1 MSGLDRVLA
10 SLSGLPPPPKSRP
23 SAFAPIRPIDR
34 ALARLSGLPAHRQAS
49 LHPALPAPQ
58 AIEPSVTFREAPD
71 PPSLNPPPVRP
82 ASLPVVETKP
92 ALPAVVPIRK
102 RIEADRRSFHA
113 KLDTPMLRQ
122 SPTDTLTIR
131 DLVSG
136 VHITGGNGS
145 GKTSASGAHL
155 ARAFLK
161 AGFGGLVLCAKHDEQ
176 ATWERY
182 AHETGRSG
190 HLIVVAEDAPWRFNF
205 LQYELARN
213 ASLTNR
219 IENVVSLLVNVMAQ
233 SGQKGDSSSE
243 YWYGQAE
250 RLLGS
255 ALGILAAAQPRFT
268 FADLNRFIFQAPTDR
283 AVIAGETWGD
293 HPFAKTLEAAR
304 AVYAAEGKQDDYEQ
318 LESYWLN
325 NFLGMPEG
333 TRGSIITTLD
343 KMLNKLTTGTVR
355 QLFNTDSNFFPED
368 SFEGAVIVLALPAAE
383 NSAYAFAQVLF
394 KMAWQQAALRR
405 MKTIDPETSRPLF
418 LFADEAH
425 LMVSP
430 FDTTFQSLIRA
441 GKVSTVYMTQNLN
454 AYYQRLPGN
463 AKETAHALLAY
474 FQNQWFH
481 ANNDPETNSYTVKLF
496 GMAEREMVTR
506 SEQTTRSD
514 QAGKAAGRRGD
525 KTEPE
530 DSTNISANV
539 GDSVQTIIADAV
551 RPEEITSLKTGSAA
565 NGYRVGAMIHRT
577 GRVWRASQSTL
588 LKVEFDQRAK

>member
-1 MSGLDRVLA
+1 MPQA
-10 SLSGLPPPPKSRP
+10 ST
-23 SAFAPIRPIDR
+23 PI
-34 ALARLSGLPAHRQAS
+34 LPA
-49 LHPALPAPQ
+49 AL
-58 AIEPSVTFREAPD
+58 T
-71 PPSLNPPPVRP
+71 
-82 ASLPVVETKP
+82 P
-92 ALPAVVPIRK
+92 ALPAVVAPPP
-102 RIEADRRSFHA
+102 RIEADRTTFHA
-113 KLDTPMLRQ
+113 ALDTPMLWLTPKD
-122 SPTDTLTIR
+122 SLTIR

-161 AGFGGLVLCAKHDEQ
+161 SGFGGLVLCAKHDEQ

-182 AHETGRSG
+182 ARETGREK
-190 HLIVVAEDAPWRFNF
+190 HLIVVTEDGPWRFNF
-205 LQYELARN
+205 LQYELARK

-219 IENVVSLLVNVMAQ
+219 IENVLSLLLNVMAQ
-233 SGQKGDSSSE
+233 TGQKGGGDTE

-255 ALGILAAAQPRFT
+255 ALGILAAARPRFT
-268 FADLNRFIFQAPTDR
+268 FAELNRFIFQAPTER
-283 AVIAGETWGD
+283 SVIEAPGWPD
-293 HPFAKTLEAAR
+293 HPFAKVLAEAR
-304 AVYAAEGKQDDYEQ
+304 AAYAAEGKEADYEV
-318 LESYWLN
+318 LETYWLG
-325 NFLGMPEG
+325 NFVGMPEG
-333 TRGSIITTLD
+333 TRGSIVTTLD

-355 QLFNTDSNFFPED
+355 ELFNTDCNFFPED
-368 SFEGAVIVLALPAAE
+368 TWEGAVVVLALPAAE
-383 NSAYAFAQVLF
+383 NTAYAFAQVLF

-405 MKTIDPETSRPLF
+405 MKEISPETTRPLF

-441 GKVSTVYMTQNLN
+441 GKVCTVYMTQNLN

-481 ANNDPETNSYTVKLF
+481 ANNDPETNQYTVKLF
-496 GMAEREMVTR
+496 GMAEREQVTR
-506 SEQTTRSD
+506 SMNTTRGD
-514 QAGKAAGRRGD
+514 QRGKSARKGED

-530 DSTNISANV
+530 DSTNFTLNE

-551 RPEEITSLKTGSAA
+551 RPEQITSLKTGGPA
-565 NGYRVGAMIHRT
+565 NNFRVGAMIHRT
-577 GRVWRASQSTL
+577 GRVWRATGSTL
-588 LKVEFDQRAK
+588 LNVEFDQQAK